1 RRTYTFTVRK
11 GFRFAPPSN
20 AALDAATFRFSVER
34 SLSPRLG
41 PRAPGIRFLGDLE
54 GIGAFRAGR
63 ATHIAGI
70 RVRGDRISFT
80 LARPSPDFRERLA
93 LPYFCPVPR
102 DTPIVDAGVGVYT
115 GPAPA
120 GAGPY
125 SFRGLVFNGEY
136 EILRR
141 NPNYGGR
148 RPGHMDAIAFREG
161 VDTQKAL
168 GR

>member
-1 RRTYTFTVRK
+1 INALRGRVLRFFGPIYEFDHSDPAISGNGYLHSFIFQAERATCAPLLDYPDAPPPRGQQLAPEVAAAMPTLSADRRTYTFAVRK

-20 AALDAATFRFSVER
+20 AALDAAPFRFSVER

-80 LARPSPDFRERLA
+80 LARPSPDF
-93 LPYFCPVPR
+93 
-102 DTPIVDAGVGVYT
+102 
-115 GPAPA
+115 
-120 GAGPY
+120 
-125 SFRGLVFNGEY
+125 
-136 EILRR
+136 
-141 NPNYGGR
+141 
-148 RPGHMDAIAFREG
+148 
-161 VDTQKAL
+161 
-168 GR
+168 